1 MSIFRSEEMKHMSI
15 RIPKD
20 SANEIMRV
28 LGNLDYSIEFV
39 DLTKDDIEAKKNYGQ
54 LIHRCDEILKKIQ
67 DFNNIS
73 SDFGQT
79 QNKYYNYNDFKTDIE
94 KDIKARDKKSGSYYF
109 DLIENEIYENDKR
122 IKELVESLT
131 NIREDLLN
139 LIEKKYVFSKTR
151 ELINSEIN
159 PNFANNENLNEN
171 FIQSINNLNFM
182 AGTINIS
189 DELKMKRMIFRVS
202 RGRALTTFYDFEM
215 NQNEY
220 LYCLPIK
227 KRGVDISNNFNIFS
241 NKMFDYGSVIKKKI
255 FNIMFPG
262 GDENV
267 LLNKILKVCEIFQ
280 ASRFNIPRNSE
291 FNDELNKIE
300 NDVSDKKTLL
310 QNIEKNINDII
321 VRSSSFENKPNI
333 KYNMYRLYYLQ
344 EKLIYSTLN
353 KCKLLGNFLDGEVW
367 IPKKKLPEVHNVL
380 NNIGKKSENFAPAT
394 LIELS
399 FDDENVVPPTF
410 IPTNEFFASFQE
422 VVDTFGIPHYRE
434 INPGLF
440 TVITFPFLFG
450 IMFGDIAHG
459 SLLLIVAIY
468 LIWYKNSIEKS
479 KNIFKSAL
487 PYRYFLLFMGISAT
501 YCGWCYND
509 FLSFP
514 INFGTC
520 YEHLYPK
527 KQDDPTNIFD
537 KTVDNIYDSSL
548 DEEFFEFDVYKN
560 DNCVYKFGVDP
571 IWMSATNELTFIN
584 SLKMKI
590 SVIFGVLQMLL
601 GIFLKGLNALF
612 SKDYTEFIFVFIPQF
627 ILMTIL
633 FGYMDLLIFIKWC
646 TNYDEF
652 NFVTMRRSKTDIN
665 PESEFWNDKK
675 NTTKASDIKT
685 VLMNIFLKFGKIPD
699 EDWPL
704 WKTRDKMKNTHIIIL
719 ITSLICMLLMIF
731 PKVFIKF
738 SQLNKKYMSKNQ
750 SNIIDNNNLIQE
762 EQDHMLLP
770 KNEMNKPS
778 LSDIFVNQIIE
789 SIEFILGTVSN
800 TASYLRL
807 WALSLA
813 HSQLSKVFFERTLG
827 YGIKASEYVVINGI
841 LAALFFVIFAV
852 VTLGIL
858 MFMDC
863 LECFLHTLRLHWVEF
878 QNKFYKAD
886 GYSFNPYSF
895 SQIIKENEIED

>member
-1 MSIFRSEEMKHMSI
+1 MSIFRSEEMKHLSI

-20 SANEIMRV
+20 SASEIMRV

-54 LIHRCDEILKKIQ
+54 LIHRCDEVLKKIQ

-79 QNKYYNYNDFKTDIE
+79 QNKYDKYLDFKNDIE
-94 KDIKARDKKSGSYYF
+94 KDIKNRDKKSGSYYF
-109 DLIENEIYENDKR
+109 DLVENEIFENDKR
-122 IKELVESLT
+122 IKELVESHT

-151 ELINSEIN
+151 DLIINNEIN
-159 PNFANNENLNEN
+159 PNIANNENLNEN
-171 FIQSINNLNFM
+171 FIQTINNLNFM
-182 AGTINIS
+182 AGTINIG

-215 NQNEY
+215 NKNEY

-227 KRGVDISNNFNIFS
+227 NRGMKIEENNIFS
-241 NKMFDYGSVIKKKI
+241 NNMFDYGSVIKKKI

-262 GDENV
+262 GEENI

-291 FNDELNKIE
+291 INYELGKLE
-300 NDVSDKKTLL
+300 NDVSDKKNLL

-321 VRSSSFENKPNI
+321 VGSSSFDNKPNI
-333 KYNMYRLYYLQ
+333 KYNMYKLYYLQ

-367 IPKKKLPEVHNVL
+367 IPTKKLPEVHNVL

-394 LIELS
+394 LIELP
-399 FDDENVVPPTF
+399 FDENVVPPTF

-468 LIWYKNSIEKS
+468 LCWYKKSIEKS
-479 KNIFKSAL
+479 KNMFKSAL

-520 YEHLYPK
+520 YEQFYPIDQK
-527 KQDDPTNIFD
+527 DSTNVLRF
-537 KTVDNIYDSSL
+537 TVDNIYENF
-548 DEEFFEFDVYKN
+548 DEKYTEYDVYKKE
-560 DNCVYKFGVDP
+560 NCVYKFGVDP
-571 IWMSATNELTFIN
+571 IWMSASNELTFIN

-646 TNYDEF
+646 TNYDPF
-652 NFVTMRRSKTDIN
+652 NFVTMHDKSEDISPN
-665 PESEFWNDKK
+665 SPFWNNNI

-699 EDWPL
+699 DDWPL
-704 WKTRDKMKNTHIIIL
+704 WKTKDKMKNTHIIIL
-719 ITSLICMLLMIF
+719 ITSIICMILMIF

-738 SQLNKKYMSKNQ
+738 SQLNKKYLAKNQ
-750 SNIIDNNNLIQE
+750 INNNIE
-762 EQDHMLLP
+762 EQEHMIP
-770 KNEMNKPS
+770 KNEMSKPS

-827 YGIKASEYVVINGI
+827 YGLKASGSVIINGI
-841 LAALFFVIFAV
+841 LAGLSFVGFAV
-852 VTLGIL
+852 ITLGIL

-878 QNKFYKAD
+878 QNKFYRAD
-886 GYSFNPYSF
+886 GYSFSPYSF
-895 SQIIKENEIED
+895 TQIIKENEID

>member
-20 SANEIMRV
+20 SANEIMRA

-39 DLTKDDIEAKKNYGQ
+39 DLTKDDLEAKKNYGQ

-67 DFNNIS
+67 DFNDIC
-73 SDFGQT
+73 SDFAVI
-79 QNKYYNYNDFKTDIE
+79 QNKYDKYIDFKKDIE
-94 KDIKARDKKSGSYYF
+94 KDIKNRDKKFGSYYF
-109 DLIENEIYENDKR
+109 DLLENEILENDKR
-122 IKELVESLT
+122 IKELVESHS

-139 LIEKKYVFSKTR
+139 LIEKKYVFAKTR
-151 ELINSEIN
+151 DLINNREMAQN
-159 PNFANNENLNEN
+159 YNNNIDNSLDNNL
-171 FIQSINNLNFM
+171 ISINNLNFM
-182 AGTINIS
+182 AGTINIG

-202 RGRALTTFYDFEM
+202 RGRALTTFYDLYM

-220 LYCLPIK
+220 NYSLPLR
-227 KRGVDISNNFNIFS
+227 KRGFKLSENENNNNNNNLFLNNIF
-241 NKMFDYGSVIKKKI
+241 NYGTVVKKKI

-262 GDENV
+262 GDENI

-280 ASRFNIPRNSE
+280 ASRFNVPRNNE
-291 FNDELNKIE
+291 INNELNKLE
-300 NDVSDKKTLL
+300 NDISDKKTLL
-310 QNIEKNINDII
+310 LNIEKNINDII
-321 VRSSSFENKPNI
+321 VGNSYFENKPNI
-333 KYNMYRLYYLQ
+333 RYNMYKLYYLQ

-367 IPKKKLPEVHNVL
+367 IPTKKLPEVHNIL

-394 LIELS
+394 LIELP
-399 FDDENVVPPTF
+399 FDDTVVPPTF

-434 INPGLF
+434 INPGIF

-459 SLLLIVAIY
+459 SLLLITAIY
-468 LIWYKNSIEKS
+468 LCINKNSIEKS
-479 KNIFKSAL
+479 NNMFKTAL

-520 YEHLYPK
+520 YEHFYPP
-527 KQDDPTNIFD
+527 DDKPEVYDYTI
-537 KTVDNIYDSSL
+537 DNIYDKM
-548 DEEFFEFDVYKN
+548 EKKYHEFDVYKK
-560 DNCVYKFGVDP
+560 DDCVYKFGVDP
-571 IWMSATNELTFIN
+571 IWMSASNELTFIN

-612 SKDYTEFIFVFIPQF
+612 SRDFTEFIFVFIPQF

-633 FGYMDLLIFIKWC
+633 FGYMDLLIFIKWS
-646 TNYDEF
+646 TNYDKY
-652 NFVTMRRSKTDIN
+652 NNVTKRLSSLDFDSPLNLISTRN
-665 PESEFWNDKK
+665 
-675 NTTKASDIKT
+675 ASDIKT
-685 VLMNIFLKFGKIPD
+685 VLMNIFLKFGKVPD
-699 EDWPL
+699 DDWAL
-704 WKTRDKMKNTHIIIL
+704 WGTKGKMKNTHMIIL
-719 ITSLICMLLMIF
+719 ITSLLCMICMIF
-731 PKVFIKF
+731 PKVFIKY
-738 SQLNKKYMSKNQ
+738 SQLNSKYKSKNQ
-750 SNIIDNNNLIQE
+750 IIDNNNNNLID
-762 EQDHMLLP
+762 EQQHMLIP

-778 LSDIFVNQIIE
+778 FSDIFVNQVIE

-813 HSQLSKVFFERTLG
+813 HSQLSKVFFERSLG
-827 YGIKASEYVVINGI
+827 YGLRMSGNFFVNGI
-841 LAALFFVIFAV
+841 FAALFFVIFAV
-852 VTLGIL
+852 ITLGIL

-895 SQIIKENEIED
+895 SQIMKENEINE

>member
-79 QNKYYNYNDFKTDIE
+79 QNKYDKYIDFKIDIE

-122 IKELVESLT
+122 IKELVESHT

-139 LIEKKYVFSKTR
+139 LIEKKYVFSKTK
-151 ELINSEIN
+151 ELINSKNEIN
-159 PNFANNENLNEN
+159 FQNNENLNEN
-171 FIQSINNLNFM
+171 FIQTINNLNFM
-182 AGTINIS
+182 AGTINIG

-220 LYCLPIK
+220 FYCLPIK
-227 KRGVDISNNFNIFS
+227 KRGPKMLEDINIFS
-241 NKMFDYGSVIKKKI
+241 NNMFDYGSVIKKKI

-262 GDENV
+262 GDENI

-291 FNDELNKIE
+291 IIEELNKIE
-300 NDVSDKKTLL
+300 SDVSDKKNLL
-310 QNIEKNINDII
+310 LNIEKNINDII
-321 VRSSSFENKPNI
+321 VGSSSFENKPNI
-333 KYNMYRLYYLQ
+333 KYNMYKLYYLQ

-367 IPKKKLPEVHNVL
+367 IPTKKLHEVETLL
-380 NNIGKKSENFAPAT
+380 NNVGKKSENFAPAT
-394 LIELS
+394 LIEIQ
-399 FDDENVVPPTF
+399 FDENVVPPTF

-459 SLLLIVAIY
+459 SLLLVVAIY
-468 LIWYKNSIEKS
+468 LCMYKNSIEKS
-479 KNIFKSAL
+479 NNMFKSAL

-520 YEHLYPK
+520 YEHFYPPTL
-527 KQDDPTNIFD
+527 DDSSD
-537 KTVDNIYDSSL
+537 MYEYTVDNVYDKMKFT
-548 DEEFFEFDVYKN
+548 DETFEYDVYKK
-560 DNCVYKFGVDP
+560 DDCVYKFGVDP
-571 IWMSATNELTFIN
+571 IWMSASNELTFIN

-646 TNYDEF
+646 TNYDKY
-652 NFVTMRRSKTDIN
+652 NNVTMRNKFYEDSDSDDLI
-665 PESEFWNDKK
+665 

-699 EDWPL
+699 GDWPL
-704 WKTRDKMKNTHIIIL
+704 WKTSDKMKNTHIIIL
-719 ITSLICMLLMIF
+719 ITSLICMVLMIF

-738 SQLNKKYMSKNQ
+738 NQLNKKYMSKNQ

-762 EQDHMLLP
+762 EQEHMFLP

-813 HSQLSKVFFERTLG
+813 HSQLSKVFFERSLG
-827 YGIKASEYVVINGI
+827 YGLKASEYVIVNGI
-841 LAALFFVIFAV
+841 FTALFFVIFAV
-852 VTLGIL
+852 ITLGIL

-895 SQIIKENEIED
+895 SQIIKENEMED